1 MHDDQFTATGP
12 PLASSGAGF
21 PESAFSTLP
30 DDTGFQ
36 FGLRAN
42 ARRCGVVGQTDGGGV
57 AGVYGHGRFSQFGVL
72 GTAFG
77 QSTGVVGVSVV
88 NTNDLMNLN
97 VPPANV
103 SLDSL
108 GAGSG
113 TGIFGKSGSGIGVHG
128 DSDSN
133 TGVFG
138 SSNSGFGVDGRTLS
152 GIGVHG
158 DSDSNTGVFGSS
170 NSGFGVDGRSRTGV
184 GVDGASDSNTAVLAR
199 SNTGFGVDSRSNS
212 NIGVYGES
220 ETKEGVYG
228 FTQSGIGI
236 RGATLSGSDTSR
248 AASFRGPVDLGG
260 HVDVFGNFTVVT
272 GTKQF
277 KIDHPLDPEN
287 KYLLHNCVESAEMKN
302 VYDGTVRLDE
312 DGAALVYL
320 PEWFEALNEDFRY
333 QLTAVGG
340 AAPELHIASE
350 ISENRFRIAGGREG
364 MKVCWQVT
372 GCRKDP
378 WALANPFEAE
388 QEKPQRDR
396 GRYLEPGLY
405 NAPEEQRVWDSTR
418 ALASEP
424 AERRPRP

>member
-1 MHDDQFTATGP
+1 M
-12 PLASSGAGF
+12 
-21 PESAFSTLP
+21 
-30 DDTGFQ
+30 
-36 FGLRAN
+36 
-42 ARRCGVVGQTDGGGV
+42 GQTGGGGV
-57 AGVYGHGRFSQFGVL
+57 AGVCGHGRFSQFGVL

-77 QSTGVVGVSVV
+77 QSIGVVGASVI

-113 TGIFGKSGSGIGVHG
+113 IGVFGKSGSGIGVHG

-133 TGVFG
+133 T
-138 SSNSGFGVDGRTLS
+138 
-152 GIGVHG
+152 
-158 DSDSNTGVFGSS
+158 
-170 NSGFGVDGRSRTGV
+170 
-184 GVDGASDSNTAVLAR
+184 
-199 SNTGFGVDSRSNS
+199 GVDSRSNS

-228 FTQSGIGI
+228 FTQSGVGV
-236 RGATLSGSDTSR
+236 RGGTAFGSDTCR

-260 HVDVFGNFTVVT
+260 HVDVFGFTVVT
-272 GTKQF
+272 GNTQF

-312 DGAALVYL
+312 DGAAWVYL
-320 PEWFEALNEDFRY
+320 PEWFEVLNQDFRY

-340 AAPELHIASE
+340 AAPDLHIADE
-350 ISENRFRIAGGREG
+350 ISENGFRVAGGREE

-378 WALANPFEAE
+378 
-388 QEKPQRDR
+388 
-396 GRYLEPGLY
+396 EP
-405 NAPEEQRVWDSTR
+405 
-418 ALASEP
+418 
-424 AERRPRP
+424 